1 MRDADLSR
9 RSALGVLDILADLV
23 PSLGFG
29 DNIPHLP
36 KESFG
41 ALSAWGIRALDAY
54 KEGVHDVLHVV
65 GQHAG
70 IMGPDLD
77 QLANLLRRQLA
88 DAAEGSLNA
97 LELFCEEL
105 DVLICS
111 LLPSSGCTHPG
122 AAGRAWEAECPVL
135 RSRTPWLLGSR
146 PCWLIDWVSA
156 QQGEGDVVVEM
167 ELHRRV
173 ALVFID

>member
-1 MRDADLSR
+1 MFERFLPNTSLCHLFDTLLD
-9 RSALGVLDILADLV
+9 VLDILADLV

-105 DVLICS
+105 DDLICS

-135 RSRTPWLLGSR
+135 PSRTPYGLSNWLFSMIEIVR
-146 PCWLIDWVSA
+146 SKRQEV
-156 QQGEGDVVVEM
+156 
-167 ELHRRV
+167 
-173 ALVFID
+173 LVR

>member
-1 MRDADLSR
+1 MFERFLPITSLCHLFDTLLD
-9 RSALGVLDILADLV
+9 VLDILADLV

-105 DVLICS
+105 DVLLCS
-111 LLPSSGCTHPG
+111 LLQVVLIL
-122 AAGRAWEAECPVL
+122 EQLAE
-135 RSRTPWLLGSR
+135 LGKQ
-146 PCWLIDWVSA
+146 SA
-156 QQGEGDVVVEM
+156 QCSGR
-167 ELHRRV
+167 ELHGC
-173 ALVFID
+173 